1 MPRSLPFPKGRRRN
15 RDASNDPDGENR
27 ILQSLSLNDPV
38 LLQPQLKLIDLK
50 RGPVRQAAVAQRPS
64 GSTFGDLTDKLTMF
78 RVTVHEVRP
87 VRSLSHQ
94 SAHQAARARRAHHR
108 LARRASCRLSDQAA
122 ASISDQCQA
131 RCPGLPKVIRKRSP
145 LAAHF
150 RLPGFVG

>member
-64 GSTFGDLTDKLTMF
+64 GSTFGNLTDKLTMF
-78 RVTVHEVRP
+78 RVTCTKCGRFGRYP
-87 VRSLSHQ
+87 IS
-94 SAHQAARARRAHHR
+94 R
-108 LARRASCRLSDQAA
+108 LIKQRGRDLRIIDWLDE
-122 ASISDQCQA
+122 
-131 RCPGLPKVIRKRSP
+131 
-145 LAAHF
+145 LAADCPTK
-150 RLPGFVG
+150 LPRALVTNATRGAPACRR